1 MSPVLMPLYLLALLL
16 SLIVVMAVIWPLRG
30 KAQTDSNR
38 LQTLAARV
46 YRERLDELNADHM
59 ANRIDADA
67 YATLKLEL
75 DRGLLSDHARD
86 EQRQSQPLK
95 RVRILALS
103 VLLVV
108 PALSLALYLFYFQS
122 DEMVADAERQAR
134 YGDVVAQVMAG
145 QAPAADAPQPNLQD
159 FVRVLQRNVQANP
172 MDADGWVSLGM
183 AFMQARDY
191 GPAQVAL
198 ARAAEIQPNDLS
210 IVLTYVQSTIVTQQG
225 PMSAKIRGLLG
236 KIMYEYPEHQGALLM
251 HAMASLRGGELLAAR
266 ESLLRLQALRVEL
279 GEDPEAD
286 GQIARLLAE
295 TEIDADPQA
304 LADGFPVEVSIS
316 SELVANLPA
325 DAVLYVF
332 ARPLQ
337 GGGMPIA
344 VVRRPITQFP
354 IRLVV
359 SDADSLSPDRPLSAE
374 SIVVL
379 QARISLTGDA
389 TPSAGD
395 LEAAAVPVRQDS
407 RSLIRLRV
415 SEKRQ

>member
-16 SLIVVMAVIWPLRG
+16 SLIVVMAVVWPLRG
-30 KAQTDSNR
+30 KAHTDSNR

-59 ANRIDADA
+59 ASRIDADA

-75 DRGLLSDHARD
+75 DRGLLQDHARD
-86 EQRQSQPLK
+86 EQRQTRPFK
-95 RVRILALS
+95 RVRILALCL
-103 VLLVV
+103 LLVV
-108 PALSLALYLFYFQS
+108 PTSSLALYFFYFQS
-122 DEMVADAERQAR
+122 DEMVADAERQAL

-159 FVRVLQRNVQANP
+159 FVRVLQRNVQENP
-172 MDADGWVSLGM
+172 LDADGWLSLGM

-236 KIMYEYPEHQGALLM
+236 KIMRDYPEHQGALLM
-251 HAMASLRGGELLAAR
+251 HAMGSLRGGELLAAR

-286 GQIARLLAE
+286 GQITRLLAE

-304 LADGFPVEVSIS
+304 LADGFPVEISIS

-337 GGGMPIA
+337 GGGIPIA

-359 SDADSLSPDRPLSAE
+359 SDADSLSPDRLLSDQP
-374 SIVVL
+374 IVVL

-395 LEAAAVPVRQDS
+395 LEAQAVPVRQDS
-407 RSLIRLRV
+407 RSLVRLRI

>member
-1 MSPVLMPLYLLALLL
+1 MSPVLIPLYLLALLL
-16 SLIVVMAVIWPLRG
+16 SLITVMIVIWPLRG

-38 LQTLAARV
+38 LQALAARV

-108 PALSLALYLFYFQS
+108 PAASLALYLLYFQS
-122 DEMVADAERQAR
+122 DEMVADAERQAL

-145 QAPAADAPQPNLQD
+145 QAPAPDAPQPNLQD

-172 MDADGWVSLGM
+172 LDADGWVSLGM

-225 PMSAKIRGLLG
+225 SMSAKVRSLLG
-236 KIMYEYPEHQGALLM
+236 KIMYESPEHQGALLM

-266 ESLLRLQALRVEL
+266 ESLLRLQSLRKAE
-279 GEDPEAD
+279 GDEPEFD

-295 TEIDADPQA
+295 TEIVADPKA
-304 LADGFPVEVSIS
+304 LADGFPVEVSLS
-316 SELVANLPA
+316 RELAANLPA

-407 RSLIRLRV
+407 RSLIRLRI

>member
-1 MSPVLMPLYLLALLL
+1 MSPVLTPLYLLALLL
-16 SLIVVMAVIWPLRG
+16 ALVVVMAVIWPLRG
-30 KAQTDSNR
+30 RARSQSNS

-59 ANRIDADA
+59 AGRIDADA

-75 DRGLLSDHARD
+75 DRGLLLDHARD
-86 EQRQSQPLK
+86 EQRA
-95 RVRILALS
+95 VRPVQGVRALALC
-103 VLLVV
+103 LLLIV
-108 PALSLALYLFYFQS
+108 PAASLALYIFYFQS

-134 YGDVVAQVMAG
+134 YSDVVAQVMAG
-145 QAPAADAPQPNLQD
+145 QAPAADAAQPNLQD
-159 FVRVLQRNVQANP
+159 FVRVLQRRVQAEP
-172 MDADGWVSLGM
+172 LDADGWLSLGL

-198 ARAAEIQPNDLS
+198 ARAAEIKPNDLS
-210 IVLTYVQSTIVTQQG
+210 MVLTYVQSTIVTQQG
-225 PMSAKIRGLLG
+225 PMSPKIRGLLG
-236 KIMYEYPEHQGALLM
+236 KIMHEHPEHQGALLM
-251 HAMASLRGGELLAAR
+251 HAMGSLRGGELLAAR
-266 ESLLRLQALRVEL
+266 ESLLRLQTLRTEL

-286 GQIARLLAE
+286 GQITRLLAE
-295 TEIDADPQA
+295 TEMDAGSQE
-304 LADGFPVEVSIS
+304 LADGFPVEITIS
-316 SELVANLPA
+316 SDLIANLPA

-344 VVRRPITQFP
+344 VIRRPVTQFP
-354 IRLVV
+354 VRLVV
-359 SDADSLSPDRPLSAE
+359 TDADSLSPDRPLSGE
-374 SIVVL
+374 PIVVL

-389 TPSAGD
+389 TPSPGD

-407 RSLIRLRV
+407 RSLVRLRI

>member
-1 MSPVLMPLYLLALLL
+1 MSPVLTPLYLLALLL
-16 SLIVVMAVIWPLRG
+16 ALIVVMAVIWPLRG
-30 KAQTDSNR
+30 RARSQSNS

-59 ANRIDADA
+59 ASRIDADA

-75 DRGLLSDHARD
+75 DRGLLLDHARD
-86 EQRQSQPLK
+86 EQRA
-95 RVRILALS
+95 VRPVQGVRMLALCL
-103 VLLVV
+103 LLVV
-108 PALSLALYLFYFQS
+108 PAASLALYIFYFQS
-122 DEMVADAERQAR
+122 DEMVDDAERQAR
-134 YGDVVAQVMAG
+134 YSDVVAQVMAG

-159 FVRVLQRNVQANP
+159 FVRVLQRRVQAEP
-172 MDADGWVSLGM
+172 LDADGWLSLGM
-183 AFMQARDY
+183 AFMQARDF

-198 ARAAEIQPNDLS
+198 ARAAEIKPNDLS
-210 IVLTYVQSTIVTQQG
+210 VVLTYVQSTIVTQQG
-225 PMSAKIRGLLG
+225 PMSPKIRGLLG
-236 KIMYEYPEHQGALLM
+236 KIMYEYPDHQGALLM
-251 HAMASLRGGELLAAR
+251 HAMGSLRGGELLAAR
-266 ESLLRLQALRVEL
+266 ESLLRLQALRAEL

-295 TEIDADPQA
+295 TEMDADPQE
-304 LADGFPVEVSIS
+304 LADGFPVEITIS
-316 SELVANLPA
+316 SDLVANLPA

-344 VVRRPITQFP
+344 VVRRSIGQFP
-354 IRLVV
+354 VRLVV
-359 SDADSLSPDRPLSAE
+359 SDADSLSPDRPLSGE
-374 SIVVL
+374 PIVVL

-389 TPSAGD
+389 TPSSGD

-407 RSLIRLRV
+407 RSLVRLRI